1 MAPTHKGSLVMSDGS
16 AAALYQPG
24 RIGTMQLRNR
34 FVQVPI
40 FTQFASTFGEV
51 DDKLIEY
58 HRARARGGV
67 GLIITE
73 NTSIDWEVGRT
84 AGHPMRIDHDRFIG
98 GLSNLVAA
106 VHGEGAKIA
115 VQLHHTGRQNSQGNT
130 ERNEPPLAPT
140 AGITSAFGTP
150 PRAIDAGEIP
160 GLIDQYVQGARR
172 AVAAGFDAVELHGA
186 HGYLLGQFLSPFTN
200 KRTDEWGGSLENRAR
215 FALEVVRG
223 IRAEVGPDYPVLY
236 RLSVMEPYEGGL
248 ALEDGL
254 AFCEMLEPYVDALD
268 VSAGNYDTAMTL
280 LPMVAP
286 GSLVNFAKEVKQRVS
301 IPVIGVGR
309 LTWLLDE
316 MAQAVSQGELDF
328 IALGRSGL
336 ADPDTVNKTRRGQ
349 PQSVRRC
356 LAVNEC
362 ISRWMFNGKG
372 TQCVINPTLGQER
385 RAELARRPAAS
396 KQRVLVI
403 GGGPAGCEAAML
415 AAQRGHEV
423 TLIERERRLGGQ
435 LHAWAAASPFRME
448 VNNMIGFYESELERL
463 RVNVQL
469 QRDAGDVVLDGWDSV
484 LLATGTDPQDPQA
497 DAVAMMAAGRPP
509 IADEVAV
516 YGDTEVALFAAL
528 WLAENDK
535 KVRLLSPS
543 DDVGIDTNDMQRVHL
558 TALLQELNVAIVTR
572 AAIPASGEVNLFR
585 SL

>member
-1 MAPTHKGSLVMSDGS
+1 
-16 AAALYQPG
+16 
-24 RIGTMQLRNR
+24 
-34 FVQVPI
+34 
-40 FTQFASTFGEV
+40 
-51 DDKLIEY
+51 
-58 HRARARGGV
+58 
-67 GLIITE
+67 
-73 NTSIDWEVGRT
+73 
-84 AGHPMRIDHDRFIG
+84 
-98 GLSNLVAA
+98 
-106 VHGEGAKIA
+106 
-115 VQLHHTGRQNSQGNT
+115 
-130 ERNEPPLAPT
+130 
-140 AGITSAFGTP
+140 
-150 PRAIDAGEIP
+150 
-160 GLIDQYVQGARR
+160 
-172 AVAAGFDAVELHGA
+172 
-186 HGYLLGQFLSPFTN
+186 
-200 KRTDEWGGSLENRAR
+200 
-215 FALEVVRG
+215 
-223 IRAEVGPDYPVLY
+223 
-236 RLSVMEPYEGGL
+236 
-248 ALEDGL
+248 
-254 AFCEMLEPYVDALD
+254 
-268 VSAGNYDTAMTL
+268 
-280 LPMVAP
+280 
-286 GSLVNFAKEVKQRVS
+286 
-301 IPVIGVGR
+301 
-309 LTWLLDE
+309 
-316 MAQAVSQGELDF
+316 
-328 IALGRSGL
+328 
-336 ADPDTVNKTRRGQ
+336 
-349 PQSVRRC
+349 
-356 LAVNEC
+356 
-362 ISRWMFNGKG
+362 MFNGKG

-585 SL
+585 SF